1 MSSKD
6 KIQYVKPKV
15 QDLGAVAPVYGGTCS
30 PTGSLN
36 QTGDCGNGGIA
47 SAGSCTDGT
56 SASGSGNFC
65 LAGSGYSATR

>member
-15 QDLGAVAPVYGGTCS
+15 QDLGAVAPVYGATC

-36 QTGDCGNGGIA
+36 IIGDCDSGGTADTGFCTTGNSAEGGTCIQ
-47 SAGSCTDGT
+47 GGT
-56 SASGSGNFC
+56 TN
-65 LAGSGYSATR
+65 TR